1 VKNNKLYSILSKTD
15 KYEQN
20 RLKKFIQSPYFNKN
34 ETLIALFEIVMKH
47 IEAEKGEDF
56 DREQVWVA
64 LHSTEKKYD
73 DVRLRKHFSDLLDL
87 VEQFLAQEMYE
98 EKPLQK
104 AAYLIEAVGKKRL
117 SRLYNSTMSA
127 ARRLSQQSA
136 DKSAQY
142 YLYQYLI
149 ERNYYELAQFD
160 DVNITEKS
168 NIEQVLTN
176 LDYFYLSEKI
186 KHYCSV
192 LDRKFVG
199 KQEYKLILI
208 DEILNYL
215 AKETFEDAV
224 SIDAYHKKYLT
235 ISDAGNEQHYF
246 GLRELM
252 KKRWRDFPLAEA
264 KDIYVALLNYSTRK
278 VNQGNMDFHREYLN
292 LFTEMLEN
300 ETILADGNLSP
311 AYFNN
316 TIVAALRLQE
326 YKWVENFVDKYQ
338 SKLPSET
345 RENTVTF
352 NLARV
357 SFYKKN
363 FSKLLKQLQDV
374 EYQDIFYNL
383 ASKAM
388 MIIAY
393 YEQDEIEPLLSLLES
408 FRAFLNRN
416 KEISEQRKQT
426 YANLIK
432 FTKKL
437 VNAQYADKKTVAKLR
452 EDLMATT
459 NVANGAWLK
468 EKLAEI
474 EA

>member
-199 KQEYKLILI
+199 K
-208 DEILNYL
+208 
-215 AKETFEDAV
+215 
-224 SIDAYHKKYLT
+224 
-235 ISDAGNEQHYF
+235 
-246 GLRELM
+246 
-252 KKRWRDFPLAEA
+252 
-264 KDIYVALLNYSTRK
+264 
-278 VNQGNMDFHREYLN
+278 
-292 LFTEMLEN
+292 
-300 ETILADGNLSP
+300 
-311 AYFNN
+311 
-316 TIVAALRLQE
+316 
-326 YKWVENFVDKYQ
+326 
-338 SKLPSET
+338 
-345 RENTVTF
+345 
-352 NLARV
+352 
-357 SFYKKN
+357 
-363 FSKLLKQLQDV
+363 
-374 EYQDIFYNL
+374 
-383 ASKAM
+383 
-388 MIIAY
+388 
-393 YEQDEIEPLLSLLES
+393 
-408 FRAFLNRN
+408 
-416 KEISEQRKQT
+416 
-426 YANLIK
+426 
-432 FTKKL
+432 
-437 VNAQYADKKTVAKLR
+437 
-452 EDLMATT
+452 DL
-459 NVANGAWLK
+459 
-468 EKLAEI
+468 
-474 EA
+474 